1 MADPVTSL
9 RSDGSQR
16 LATYGSLA
24 PGRANEHQLTNLNGV
39 WYTGE
44 VYGTLVESGWGADL
58 GFPGIILG
66 RDGQAVPVHVF
77 ESADLPS
84 HWARLDEFEVSPAL
98 LDEVEHNANLEVLA
112 PPAPP
117 QFDAAGDLRGFAA

>member
-84 HWARLDEFEVSPAL
+84 HWARLDEFEGPGYRRVVTTVHTASG
-98 LDEVEHNANLEVLA
+98 DVEASIYVLA
-112 PPAPP
+112 S
-117 QFDAAGDLRGFAA
+117 